1 MDDGVKTLLGTIGLF
16 ASVGWGAI
24 AHLYKLVFDRPT
36 FKRVDDLETRINDR
50 LTAQDEKLWK
60 MSQELSRL
68 SGKSSGYFGRMM
80 DPRRRHSDDED
91 EPNG

>member
-36 FKRVDDLETRINDR
+36 FKRIDDLEARFNQR
-50 LTAQDEKLWK
+50 LDAQDDKLWK
-60 MSQELSRL
+60 MSQELSNLR
-68 SGKSSGYFGRMM
+68 GKSSGYFGRM